1 MDGKKAF
8 QVVIL
13 NFNVSVSIFWEFE
26 PFIMYII
33 LYRLVVR
40 FRVTYV
46 VFY

>member
-1 MDGKKAF
+1 MDGKPTF

-13 NFNVSVSIFWEFE
+13 NVNVSVSIFWEFE
-26 PFIMYII
+26 PFIMNII
-33 LYRLVVR
+33 LYHLVVR

>member
-1 MDGKKAF
+1 MDGKTTF

-26 PFIMYII
+26 PFIMHII
-33 LYRLVVR
+33 LYHLVVR
-40 FRVTYV
+40 FRVKYV